1 MAGLSPRV
9 AKFVKKY
16 ADVAAVLSEA
26 ATAFAEDVTGGTFP
40 DEEHSYR

>member
-1 MAGLSPRV
+1 M

-26 ATAFAEDVTGGTFP
+26 ATAFADDVTGGTFP
-40 DEEHSYR
+40 DEEHSYY